1 MKGIIFTEFLDL
13 VENHFGL
20 EVLDQVLE
28 MSEDQGIYTSV
39 GSYDHKDLVKLIVNL
54 SKTSDVPADQLQEVF
69 GESVFKKLLATMPPA
84 VAVAQSTNSFEFI
97 RHVEDYIHV
106 EVKKL
111 YPDAVPPSFEFISES
126 ETELVLNYKS
136 ARCMSHVCLGLIKGC
151 ANHFEQKLDIHMKPL
166 NETGSEVRFNITLVS

>member
-20 EVLDQVLE
+20 EVLDQILE

-54 SKTSDVPADQLQEVF
+54 SKTSDVPANQLQEVF

-84 VAVAQSTNSFEFI
+84 AAVAQSTNSFEFI

-111 YPDAVPPSFEFISES
+111 YPDAVPPSFEFISET

-151 ANHFEQKLDIHMKPL
+151 ANHFEQKLDIQMKPL
-166 NETGSEVRFNITLVS
+166 NETGSEVRFNITLVN